1 MTIIVW
7 KRVWEGYGV
16 SRSSVESLMI
26 EEQKA
31 RGMNGN
37 LQLPR
42 VMEMRGIS

>member
-1 MTIIVW
+1 MMIIVW

-26 EEQKA
+26 EEQKT

-37 LQLPR
+37 LQLLG
-42 VMEMRGIS
+42 VMEMRGMS